1 VGGQAAERRSEEL
14 KPGSGLQSNQ
24 TDAGAV
30 AIRVSGEGGWDTTPS
45 PLHAQKERWRRVTFD
60 GWTHTPTIRTGAP

>member
-1 VGGQAAERRSEEL
+1 
-14 KPGSGLQSNQ
+14 
-24 TDAGAV
+24 V